1 MTDEETNL
9 TQLTN
14 ILGRLDAGIAQ
25 LNKNAGTSQ
34 KPGEHSG
41 FSGASG
47 LDPAAAAKHIKEMAQ
62 AEMRYARNIQERQQI
77 QESANLALLGAKERE
92 RSTVKAGSEE
102 YKELSKEINK
112 LKGIYEKSAKANAK
126 VNKQMEQGA
135 GAAAQLQDRILGV
148 SGQFQSFMSL
158 FPHSITALK
167 SFGKALLSPK
177 ALLGT
182 LGGILLKV
190 ASNSLD
196 FALAVDKAG
205 SSFRFATGAGYGYEK
220 IISRAGLAYITYGI
234 NAEDAGKAV
243 TGLFGTFREFTELSD
258 AQQGN
263 LATTTAILSKFG
275 LSAEAQGKILN
286 TATKSLGMNVTESGR
301 LLREFEAIARSVGK
315 PISEIASDFGSAAP
329 KIAFYGAQAVDVFKE
344 LEQQSKSTGLSVD
357 KLLGTFGDQFDTF
370 EGAGKAVGR
379 LNALLG
385 GPYLNSIDMLNA
397 SESERLEM
405 LQDSM
410 KASGTLFSD
419 LNKFEQKAFASALG
433 TDVDTLRKSMEELD
447 PYQQLQVLRQ
457 EQLARKAGQARDI
470 IQKLKD
476 AFQSWII
483 ANPKFLKSIVS
494 LVDKFSDWTQKNHDL
509 VKLWK
514 TDIKPMFDKYA
525 GRLILA
531 AKLFGLWKL
540 AMAGSWAISAVAGIM
555 GITKSLGVLT
565 LAQTRAA
572 AATRML
578 GFAGAALGLGM
589 ATGMGV
595 NHFRKEG
602 NQGAA
607 MATGV
612 LGGAA
617 SGAAAGMYFGP
628 WGALAGAVAG
638 GIGGGLYAGR
648 AENDVWASSEGPIGL
663 NSSDKPFVA
672 DDGSVMGFG
681 VQGGP
686 MDLATRQD
694 RRNTFAPRVTGAGN
708 QNMSAMM
715 PALVAA
721 VREGVSSATVNAN
734 VAVQAGSGL
743 KQGMFDFIDDAN
755 SPMNPFNQGSY

>member
-1 MTDEETNL
+1 MADENIDLKKLNSVLERFAEALDSGGSDPSKHRGFRGETP
-9 TQLTN
+9 QS
-14 ILGRLDAGIAQ
+14 IQDR
-25 LNKNAGTSQ
+25 
-34 KPGEHSG
+34 
-41 FSGASG
+41 
-47 LDPAAAAKHIKEMAQ
+47 AAAEMK
-62 AEMRYARNIQERQQI
+62 YARNIQERQQI
-77 QESANLALLGAKERE
+77 QEAALSSEISLLEKQR
-92 RSTVKAGSEE
+92 TKTQAGSEE
-102 YKELSKEINK
+102 YNKLSERINK
-112 LKGIYEKSAKANAK
+112 LKDDYEKTSKANAK
-126 VNKQMEQGA
+126 FNRAMEQGA

-148 SGQFQSFMSL
+148 SGQFQDFIQF
-158 FPHSITALK
+158 FPHGITNLK
-167 SFGKALLSPK
+167 GFAKALLSPT
-177 ALLGT
+177 ALIKT

-190 ASNSLD
+190 ASNSFD
-196 FALAVDKAG
+196 FALSVDKAG
-205 SSFRFATGAGYGYEK
+205 ASFRKATGAGYGYEK
-220 IISRAGLAYITYGI
+220 IISRTGLAYTTYGI
-234 NAEDAGKAV
+234 NAESAGEAV
-243 TGLFGTFREFTELSD
+243 TGLFGSFREFTELSD
-258 AQQGN
+258 SEKEN
-263 LATTTAILSKFG
+263 ISKTTAVLSKFG
-275 LSAEAQGKILN
+275 ISAQQQGDILN
-286 TATKSLGMNVTESGR
+286 TATKSLGMNVAESER

-433 TDVDTLRKSMEELD
+433 TDVDTLRKSMQELD
-447 PYQQLQVLRQ
+447 PYQQLQVQRQ

-476 AFQSWII
+476 AFQSFII
-483 ANPKFLKSIVS
+483 ANPKLINSIVK
-494 LVDKFSDWTQKNHDL
+494 LVDKFSDFTQKNHDL

-514 TDIKPMFDKYA
+514 TQLSPMFSKYVA
-525 GRLILA
+525 AVKLA
-531 AKLFGLWKL
+531 AMLFAGWKL
-540 AMAGSWAISAVAGIM
+540 AMAGNWAAGAIKGLM
-555 GITKSLGVLT
+555 GISRATDVLT
-565 LAQTRAA
+565 LKQTRALKLS
-572 AATRML
+572 R
-578 GFAGAALGLGM
+578 GLGM
-589 ATGMGV
+589 AGMAAGLGLATAGGI
-595 NHFRKEG
+595 NYFRGQG

-607 MATGV
+607 NVTGA

-617 SGAAAGMYFGP
+617 TGAMIGSIIPGVGTAI
-628 WGALAGAVAG
+628 GAVAG
-638 GIGGGLYAGR
+638 GVIGGVGGLMYANRGY
-648 AENDVWASSEGPIGL
+648 NDVLMTPDGPRGMD
-663 NSSDKPFVA
+663 SADRPFYA
-672 DDGSVMGFG
+672 RDGSVVGFG
-681 VQGGP
+681 VQGGAL
-686 MDLATRQD
+686 DKASREVFT
-694 RRNTFAPRVTGAGN
+694 PRGNDAGN
-708 QNMSAMM
+708 QNMAAMM